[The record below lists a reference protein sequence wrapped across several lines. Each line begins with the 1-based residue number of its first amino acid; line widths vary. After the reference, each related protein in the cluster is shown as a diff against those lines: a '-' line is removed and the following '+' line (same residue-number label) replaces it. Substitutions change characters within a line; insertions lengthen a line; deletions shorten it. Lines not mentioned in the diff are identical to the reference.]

1 MGPSAHPETG
11 TTPAVAVQ
19 NLQPPGSFSVTNNGP
34 EIALLRRVLVERQAA
49 NGQWESTDADVRLI
63 ASCDEA
69 DEGDVRVL
77 KQGETLVVKSWDGW
91 SCDGQ
96 CPRPC
101 RANIYLGPGEFRF
114 VVLTPDRASR
124 FEGASFHLGESKR

>member
-1 MGPSAHPETG
+1 MDPEALQKTAPSRT
-11 TTPAVAVQ
+11 VVIQ

-34 EIALLRRVLVERQAA
+34 EIALLRSVLVERQAA
-49 NGQWESTDADVRLI
+49 DGQWESTDADVRLI

-69 DEGDVRVL
+69 EDGEVRVL
-77 KQGETLVVKSWDGW
+77 KAGETLVVKSWDGW

-114 VVLTPDRASR
+114 VVFSADRASR
-124 FEGASFHLGESKR
+124 FEGASFHLGESRR